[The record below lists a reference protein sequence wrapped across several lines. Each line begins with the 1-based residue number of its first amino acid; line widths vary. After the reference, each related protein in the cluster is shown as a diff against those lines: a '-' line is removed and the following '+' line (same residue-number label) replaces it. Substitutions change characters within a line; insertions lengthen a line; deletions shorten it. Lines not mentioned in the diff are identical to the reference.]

1 MTAMNMDTP
10 DKSNG
15 GIDERAY
22 QTYLDHLLKGSR
34 RECSKIV
41 ADHLADQVP
50 VKTLYEGMFRRS
62 LYRVGELWEHN
73 RISVAVEHMAT
84 AITEGLMNDVYGRLI
99 SGRRADRRVVV
110 SSIEGEFHQVGGKMA
125 ADLFEMHGWDAYYL
139 GANTPSAD
147 LIRAI
152 RDIRPH
158 VVGLSLSIYF
168 HIDTLR
174 ETIARIRAA
183 DGDVRIL
190 VGGQA
195 FRHGGLRRITEQP
208 GVTYAG
214 SLNTLERY
222 IRSRE

>member
-1 MTAMNMDTP
+1 MDVDTRG
-10 DKSNG
+10 KSNG
-15 GIDERAY
+15 GIDERVY
-22 QTYLDHLLKGSR
+22 QTYLGHLLKGAR
-34 RECSKIV
+34 RECSNIV
-41 ADHLADQVP
+41 ATHLGDEVP
-50 VKTLYEGMFRRS
+50 VKTLYEGLFRRS

-84 AITEGLMNDVYGRLI
+84 AVTEGLMNEVYGRLV
-99 SGRRADRRVVV
+99 SGRRTDRRVVV

-125 ADLFEMHGWDAYYL
+125 ADIFEMHGWDAYYL

-147 LIRAI
+147 LIRAV

-158 VVGLSLSIYF
+158 VVGLSLSVYY

-174 ETIARIRAA
+174 QTITRIRAA
-183 DGDVRIL
+183 DSGVEIL

-195 FRHGGLRRITEQP
+195 FRHGGLRRVTEQP

-214 SLNTLERY
+214 SLHTLERY
-222 IRSRE
+222 IQSRQ